1 MKVDDLY
8 KKGSGTL
15 VPPNLLK
22 RKCEAKASLPEY
34 VLEKN
39 NGQ

>member
-1 MKVDDLY
+1 MADNLY

-15 VPPNLLK
+15 VPPNLFK
-22 RKCEAKASLPEY
+22 SNCEAKASLPEY